1 MEETLKRS
9 LKEQFNRFFTENI
22 ENIILESI
30 SQNKIEDKTQITL
43 NQQELY
49 EDWIE
54 SIENAILPN
63 LEKVEESFHKDGIYV
78 KLIYSIETER
88 AKHVRKIKIK
98 SNGKVDIS
106 NFIYTWKKINGKIY
120 ELKIEYDVYG
130 NLIIYFMEIKGLK
143 DGKKLW

>member
-1 MEETLKRS
+1 MEDTLKRS
-9 LKEQFNRFFTENI
+9 LQEQFKRFFSEKIKNIISESITQNNI
-22 ENIILESI
+22 E
-30 SQNKIEDKTQITL
+30 DRTQITL

-49 EDWIE
+49 EDWFE
-54 SIENAILPN
+54 NVENAILPN

-78 KLIYSIETER
+78 KLIYSIETED

-98 SNGKVDIS
+98 SNGKVDIN

-143 DGKKLW
+143 DGKKVW